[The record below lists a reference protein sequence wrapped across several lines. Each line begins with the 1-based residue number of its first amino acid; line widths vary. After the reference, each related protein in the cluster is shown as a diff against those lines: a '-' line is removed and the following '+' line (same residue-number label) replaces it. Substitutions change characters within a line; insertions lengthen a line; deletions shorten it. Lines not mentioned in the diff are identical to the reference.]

1 MKLVKRISK
10 TILGQKIIRLLVFLI
25 SKFIFF
31 SIKWD
36 CVDKNT
42 KNLIFNNNKAY
53 IFCSWH
59 NRLFLGPY
67 FLPKNRVINVLQ
79 SNHSDGMIASMILK
93 LLKMNIIYG
102 SSMRGGTSAF
112 IKMIKSI
119 QKGESIAIIPD
130 GPKGP
135 KQKVKDGIIKL
146 SQFTGAPIVPV
157 VWSTNKYK
165 KLLTWDNFIIP
176 YPFSKGFYVFGKPIH
191 VKRQLSSVHFKRIK
205 VSVEDE
211 LNSLTESIE
220 NEISKLN

>member
-1 MKLVKRISK
+1 
-10 TILGQKIIRLLVFLI
+10 
-25 SKFIFF
+25 
-31 SIKWD
+31 
-36 CVDKNT
+36 
-42 KNLIFNNNKAY
+42 
-53 IFCSWH
+53 
-59 NRLFLGPY
+59 
-67 FLPKNRVINVLQ
+67 
-79 SNHSDGMIASMILK
+79 
-93 LLKMNIIYG
+93 MNIIYG

-211 LNSLTESIE
+211 LTFDCF
-220 NEISKLN
+220 ISYILVRM